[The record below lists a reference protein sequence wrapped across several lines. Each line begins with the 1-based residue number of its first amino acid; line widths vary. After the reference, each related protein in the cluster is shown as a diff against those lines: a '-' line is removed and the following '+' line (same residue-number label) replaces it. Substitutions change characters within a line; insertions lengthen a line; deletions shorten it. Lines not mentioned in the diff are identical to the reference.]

1 MVAFSTNR
9 DRGEPGCRFATA
21 PVAPALVQYAPL
33 SRMSLPM
40 LAALLVTGALGATS
54 LSPDL
59 AAVVAAER
67 GFALDAH
74 RFGTRLAF
82 LAHFDADAWLLRPTP
97 VPALPALARDPDDG
111 RLLEWGPK
119 QVAIAAS
126 GELAVS
132 TGPWAA
138 HAAGAT
144 QYAHGH
150 FLTFW
155 KRGADG
161 IWRVQADAGV
171 GHPTPAP
178 PTPGV
183 TALVDA
189 SATAPLDAAA
199 LAQRRIAL
207 ENADDALRAALARDP
222 AHAFDAFAD
231 PALHAMRDGQLPAD
245 GAAALELVRKDAS
258 GLGRGARRALDLS
271 ASGDFAYTLGGDPA
285 CVECGSYMRAWHWR
299 DGAWKLLVDL
309 SLSNR

>member
-1 MVAFSTNR
+1 
-9 DRGEPGCRFATA
+9 
-21 PVAPALVQYAPL
+21 
-33 SRMSLPM
+33 M

-54 LSPDL
+54 LPPDL
-59 AAVVAAER
+59 AAVAAAER
-67 GFALDAH
+67 AFALDAH

-82 LAHFDADAWLLRPTP
+82 LAHFDADAWLFRPTP

-119 QVAIAAS
+119 QVGIAAS

-138 HAAGAT
+138 HAAGAA

-171 GHPTPAP
+171 GHPAPASPSPGVRALFEVATPA
-178 PTPGV
+178 V
-183 TALVDA
+183 LDA
-189 SATAPLDAAA
+189 SALARRRAA
-199 LAQRRIAL
+199 L
-207 ENADDALRAALARDP
+207 ETADDALRAALARDP
-222 AHAFDAFAD
+222 AHAFDTIAD
-231 PALHAMRDGQLPAD
+231 PALHAMRDGQPPAD

-258 GLGRGARRALDLS
+258 GLGRGARRALDLA
-271 ASGDFAYTLGGDPA
+271 ASGDFAYTLGGDPD
-285 CVECGSYMRAWHWR
+285 CIECGSYMRAWRWR